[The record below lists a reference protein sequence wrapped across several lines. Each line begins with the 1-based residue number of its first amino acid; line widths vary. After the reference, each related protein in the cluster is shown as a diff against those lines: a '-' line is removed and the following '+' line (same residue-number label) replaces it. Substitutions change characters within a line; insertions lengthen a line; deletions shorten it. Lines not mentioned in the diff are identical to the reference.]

1 MMFFYYLDLAW
12 RSIKKTPFLSLLMV
26 LAISIGIGITIT
38 TLNIYKMAS
47 INPAGERSSTLFA
60 VQLMSQDND
69 TWENINEQITYQD
82 AMNLRKSDVPARQTA
97 MFRTGLAVQTD
108 DVNFSPVLEGVRVTD
123 SGFFAIFDVPFLYG
137 HAWSEQVDRDGGYKV
152 VINEE
157 INNKAFGGG
166 NSVGKTLILNRKPYQ
181 VVGVIKSWNPSP
193 KYYDVNNGAFN
204 DSEQIYVPLSLAPIE
219 EFESWGNNN
228 SWRHEDIRT
237 YQDRLNSEMHWVQYW
252 TELTTSAMQR
262 EYKQWLGNY
271 VEQQQQLGRFK
282 HPEARGE
289 VSDVAT
295 WLAVNNVVPEDNK
308 VLVGLSVLFLVVCL
322 VNMLG
327 LLLAKF
333 LKRAPEVG
341 VRRAIGASRMQIFSQ
356 HLVEVGLIGF
366 CGGALGLLWA
376 WVTLNFLAS
385 RFELESSL
393 SQLDQSM
400 WFIAPVIAVSAAII
414 AGIYPAWRIC
424 STNPS
429 VYLKSQ

>member
-1 MMFFYYLDLAW
+1 MFFYYLDLAW

-60 VQLMSQDND
+60 VQLLSQDVD
-69 TWENINEQITYQD
+69 TWQRINEQITYQD
-82 AMNLRKSDVPARQTA
+82 ATNLLKSEVPVRQTA
-97 MFRTGLAVQTD
+97 MFRTGLAVQTED
-108 DVNFSPVLEGVRVTD
+108 ENFSPILEGVRVVEGD
-123 SGFFAIFDVPFLYG
+123 FFSMFAVPFLHG
-137 HAWSEQVDRDGGYKV
+137 GTWSKQVDQEGGYKV
-152 VINEE
+152 VISEE
-157 INNKAFGGG
+157 LNNKALGGG
-166 NSVGKTLILNRKPYQ
+166 NNIGKTLMLNRKPYQ
-181 VVGVIKSWNPSP
+181 VVGITKTWQPSP

-204 DSEQIYVPLSLAPIE
+204 DSEQIFVPFSLAPIE

-228 SWRHEDIRT
+228 SWRHEDIRN
-237 YQDRLNSEMHWVQYW
+237 YNDRLNSEMHWLQYW
-252 TELTTSAMQR
+252 AELSSPAMQQ
-262 EYKQWLGNY
+262 EYQEWLGRY
-271 VEQQQQLGRFK
+271 IEQQKALGRFK
-282 HPEARGE
+282 RPDAKGE
-289 VSDVAT
+289 ISDVAT
-295 WLAVNNVVPEDNK
+295 WLTTNNVVPEDNK
-308 VLVGLSVLFLVVCL
+308 VLVGLSVLFLIVCL

-366 CGGALGLLWA
+366 CGGVFGLLWA
-376 WVTLNFLAS
+376 WGALSLLAS
-385 RFELESSL
+385 KFDLTESL

>member
-1 MMFFYYLDLAW
+1 MFFYYLDLAW

-47 INPAGERSSTLFA
+47 VNPAGERSSQLFA
-60 VQLMSQDND
+60 VQLMSQDPD
-69 TWENINEQITYQD
+69 TWQNINEQITYQD
-82 AMNLRKSDVPARQTA
+82 AMNLRKSEVPVRQTA

-108 DVNFSPVLEGVRVTD
+108 DVNFSPILEGVRVAD
-123 SGFFAIFDVPFLYG
+123 SDFFALFDVPFLYG
-137 HAWSEQVDRDGGYKV
+137 NPWSEQVDRDGGYKV
-152 VINEE
+152 VINED
-157 INNKAFGGG
+157 INNKVFGGG

-181 VVGVIKSWNPSP
+181 VVGVIKNWNPSP

-204 DSEQIYVPLSLAPIE
+204 DSEQIFVPFSLAPIE
-219 EFESWGNNN
+219 EFNSWGNNN
-228 SWRHEDIRT
+228 SWRHENIRNYT
-237 YQDRLNSEMHWVQYW
+237 DRLNSEMHWVQFW
-252 TELTTSAMQR
+252 TELSTPVMQR

-282 HPEARGE
+282 HAEARGE

-295 WLAVNNVVPEDNK
+295 WMVFNNVVPEDNK

-322 VNMLG
+322 V
-327 LLLAKF
+327 LAKF

-366 CGGALGLLWA
+366 CGGVLGLAWA
-376 WVTLNFLAS
+376 WAALSLLAS
-385 RFELESSL
+385 KFDLTESL
-393 SQLDQSM
+393 AQLDQSM
-400 WFIAPVIAVSAAII
+400 WLIAPVIAVSAAII

-429 VYLKSQ
+429 IYLKSQ

>member
-1 MMFFYYLDLAW
+1 MFFYYLDLAW

-47 INPAGERSSTLFA
+47 VNPAGERSSQLFS
-60 VQLMSQDND
+60 VQLMSQDPD
-69 TWENINEQITYQD
+69 TWQNISEQITYQD
-82 AMNLRKSDVPARQTA
+82 AINLRKSEVPIRQTA
-97 MFRTGLAVQTD
+97 MFRTGLAVQTE
-108 DVNFSPVLEGVRVTD
+108 DVNFSPILEGVRVAD
-123 SGFFAIFDVPFLYG
+123 SDFFAIFDVPFLYG
-137 HAWSEQVDRDGGYKV
+137 SPWSKQVDSEGGYKV
-152 VINEE
+152 VISEDLNT
-157 INNKAFGGG
+157 KAFGGT
-166 NSVGKTLILNRKPYQ
+166 NSVGKTLILDRKPYQ
-181 VVGVIKSWNPSP
+181 VVGVIKNWNPSP

-204 DSEQIYVPLSLAPIE
+204 ESEQIFVPFSLAPIE
-219 EFESWGNNN
+219 EFNSWGNNN
-228 SWRHEDIRT
+228 SWRHENIRN
-237 YQDRLNSEMHWVQYW
+237 YNDRLNSEMHWVQYW
-252 TELTTSAMQR
+252 TELSTPAMQQ
-262 EYKQWLGNY
+262 EYKLWLGNY

-289 VSDVAT
+289 ISDVAT
-295 WLAVNNVVPEDNK
+295 WMVFNNVVPEDNK

-366 CGGALGLLWA
+366 CGGVLGLAWA
-376 WVTLNFLAS
+376 WGALSLLAS
-385 RFELESSL
+385 KFDLTESL

-400 WFIAPVIAVSAAII
+400 WLIAPVIAVSAAII
-414 AGIYPAWRIC
+414 AGVYPAWRIC
-424 STNPS
+424 TTNPS
-429 VYLKSQ
+429 IYLKSQ